1 MASQCCVCRGDI
13 DPARALRC
21 HDGHLVCAEDCLGGV
36 ALMALAP
43 QQIRRLRGA
52 IPCPWRGEVVRG
64 IPEVCPSPCW
74 TLEDVAPLLSP
85 VNAARCAAAMRDM
98 VSTLLAVEAGLLA
111 NRDAGQ
117 PAARAEE
124 AVPGPAAIG
133 ARVAAHRRSIVE
145 HILTLR
151 CPRCRAAFADFVGCD
166 ALACEACGGAFCAI
180 CLKDCGTDAHGHLR
194 GVRFHGA
201 RDYFGGEE
209 RYNRHHRARRAR
221 LVADAIAG
229 LDEPPAVKLAVLEAL
244 EADLTDLGIA
254 RAADV
259 EPLLPPERMRAGP
272 QPAAPLPRGVGGERG
287 IAEGGVPARDAYGAA
302 AAAAAAAAPQA
313 PAAQQQYHDGMMLFI
328 QHVVPWLLPLAGPA
342 LLLLAAMRLRVPR
355 SVFLLLL
362 ALLLPMLPL
371 MLLLGPVVRP
381 MLRPIAWLPV
391 AAGRLG
397 LRALV
402 AGLQMRAR
410 ARAAARAAARGPLVR
425 CRKACI
431 IAARALWWTS
441 VGVVAS
447 AAVYAFSPCPAPW
460 AVLGG
465 AWDLLWTAGPVAL
478 HLVSAIS
485 AICSSVVT
493 AVYAIIDAPLTLVG
507 QVVLS
512 LGAAMLEVAS
522 VAGPPTAVIFQSTAE
537 AIYGL
542 RLARLGFFC
551 GPPGYAVLGAA
562 AIVVLPNPRA
572 QAALLRALSVSV
584 RTGVLVLWL
593 ASFVLRFSITML
605 GRTMRGVAHLCAWR
619 AALADA
625 RALNADLADAGRLI
639 AEEARA
645 AAMGGAL

>member
-1 MASQCCVCRGDI
+1 MASQCCVCQGDI

-21 HDGHLVCAEDCLGGV
+21 HDGHLVCAEGCLGGV

-64 IPEVCPSPCW
+64 VPEVCPSPCW
-74 TLEDVAPLLSP
+74 TLEDAAPFLSP
-85 VNAARCAAAMRDM
+85 VDAARCAAAMRDM
-98 VSTLLAVEAGLLA
+98 VSTLLAVEAELLA
-111 NRDAGQ
+111 NRGAGQ
-117 PAARAEE
+117 VVPAARADE
-124 AVPGPAAIG
+124 AAPGPAAVA
-133 ARVAAHRRSIVE
+133 ARVAAHRRSIIE

-166 ALACEACGGAFCAI
+166 ALTCEACGGAFCAI
-180 CLKDCGTDAHGHLR
+180 CLKDCGTDAHSHLR
-194 GVRFHGA
+194 EVQFHGA

-209 RYNRHHRARRAR
+209 RYYRHHRARRAR

-244 EADLTDLGIA
+244 EADLADLGIA

-287 IAEGGVPARDAYGAA
+287 IAEGNG
-302 AAAAAAAAPQA
+302 AAAAAPQA
-313 PAAQQQYHDGMMLFI
+313 PAAPQAAAAQQQYHDGMMLFI
-328 QHVVPWLLPLAGPA
+328 QHVVPWLLPIAVPA

-355 SVFLLLL
+355 SIFLLLL
-362 ALLLPMLPL
+362 ALLLPMLPI
-371 MLLLGPVVRP
+371 MLLLGPIVRP
-381 MLRPIAWLPV
+381 MLRPIAWLPA

-402 AGLQMRAR
+402 AGLQMK
-410 ARAAARAAARGPLVR
+410 AAARAAARGPLAR
-425 CRKACI
+425 CRKACVV
-431 IAARALWWTS
+431 AARTLWWTS
-441 VGVVAS
+441 VCVIVS
-447 AAVYAFSPCPAPW
+447 SAVYAFSPCPTPW

-478 HLVSAIS
+478 HLASATS
-485 AICSSVVT
+485 AICSSVVM
-493 AVYAIIDAPLTLVG
+493 AVCAILGAPLTLVG

-512 LGAAMLEVAS
+512 LSAAMLAVAS
-522 VAGPPTAVIFQSTAE
+522 VTGPPAAMVFQATAE

-551 GPPGYAVLGAA
+551 GPAGYAVLGAA
-562 AIVVLPNPRA
+562 AIVVLPHPRA
-572 QAALLRALSVSV
+572 QAVVLRALSVIV
-584 RTGVLVLWL
+584 RAGVLVTWL
-593 ASFVLRFSITML
+593 ASFVLGFSVTALARM
-605 GRTMRGVAHLCAWR
+605 MHGVANLFAWR

-625 RALNADLADAGRLI
+625 RARNADLADAGRLI

-645 AAMGGAL
+645 AAMGGAE